1 MIIAFTWQVLTVT
14 HNQSQFQTAL
24 KQWTHKIHF
33 LLLAHGASSLLHHY
47 SCGKI
52 VELLLFLVLFSFMGR
67 NLWLN
72 WQQNLIVPHLLKKN
86 KKQMLQQPGS
96 IHILLNSR
104 LIFNC
109 AISPFWIYKFIILL
123 LYFVNP
129 LFSRKNLLR
138 LKSNIQLC
146 LFTTYKRRRSK

>member
-1 MIIAFTWQVLTVT
+1 MASP
-14 HNQSQFQTAL
+14 HSDSQSITIPNCIKAMNTQDTLPFIGPWRVVFITP
-24 KQWTHKIHF
+24 
-33 LLLAHGASSLLHHY
+33 
-47 SCGKI
+47 
-52 VELLLFLVLFSFMGR
+52 LFLWENCWVAAFSCFIFFYGAQPMIK
-67 NLWLN
+67 LTAESYCA
-72 WQQNLIVPHLLKKN
+72 PFLKKN
-86 KKQMLQQPGS
+86 PKQMLQQPGS

-146 LFTTYKRRRSK
+146 LFTTYKRIRSK